1 MATPTFAHL
10 PAAKQERI
18 LEAAR
23 TEFSRYSLAEAQ
35 VARII
40 KDAQISR
47 GAFYKYFTDLKDAYH
62 TVFQAAM
69 TTVHAP
75 IKHAITS
82 PSELAQFV
90 TAILASPY
98 AAFLRLYFTV
108 NEGVINA
115 HPALTNL
122 APVEWAATV
131 LAHETVRAVLVT
143 PANQQDLLHRYATAI
158 NHLKEDH
165 HVSRT

>member
-1 MATPTFAHL
+1 MATPTFNHL
-10 PAAKQERI
+10 PAPKRERI
-18 LEAAR
+18 LVAAR
-23 TEFSRYSLAEAQ
+23 TEFSHYSLAEAQ

-62 TVFQAAM
+62 TVFQEAM
-69 TTVHAP
+69 ATIHAP
-75 IKHAITS
+75 ISHAITS
-82 PSELAQFV
+82 PRELTRFV
-90 TAILASPY
+90 TAILGSPY

-108 NEGVINA
+108 NEGVIDA
-115 HPALTNL
+115 HPTLTGL

-131 LAHETVRAVLVT
+131 LAHETVRAILVT
-143 PANQQDLLHRYATAI
+143 PTNKQSLIHRYATAI